1 MTELELDF
9 DGAAPETA
17 VATKRG
23 FRLHRLEVCNWG
35 TFDSVNDG
43 RRGTIY
49 TVEPNGDTT
58 LLIGHNGSGKSTL
71 VDALLTLLVR
81 PQVRNYNVAAGAKK
95 QERDLKTYIKGAY
108 DKQSHDENGAVEK
121 FHRPD
126 GKHCSILLA
135 VFRNEQTDRVFTVA
149 QVLYLSSDGTAEKVY
164 CFAPEARSIAADCS
178 GLRNM
183 DRLPQQMKDRGFPC
197 ATKNYSEFYERF
209 RKATNVQPKA
219 MDLLNQTVAVKD
231 IQRLNDFIRQH
242 MLESKPWGE
251 KVERLLGHF
260 HQLNE
265 AWQALLRVRRQFDL
279 LQPIAERGGE
289 FTRQSERLQRTR
301 QVLEAAESFFCQK
314 RIDLF
319 QPECER
325 LSGALGEL
333 ATKERQL
340 SNEINEIIEECR
352 SLTNDIEQAGGQR
365 LRDIPKLINIEQ
377 ARAAQ
382 KHVEHDRLQKSL
394 EKAGI
399 TDRLSDEKSFARIRL
414 QLPERRATVEK
425 AISDRQSLRDSRNIT
440 RATIGDSLRNDELE
454 LAALKQRQGN
464 LPEWI
469 SEVRRR
475 LCDDLRLP
483 VRDLPFVAELIAIR
497 PDERAWEASIEL
509 ELRGFALSLL
519 VPERYYRAVSGYV
532 ERTRLQDAY
541 SRGQRLVYLKI
552 GERTDLENAP
562 VPHPQSLVRKLE
574 LKEGHP
580 LVPWVRGELEGRF
593 DYRCCDTIEEFRQF
607 AGRAMTCERHVK
619 TGSVRHSKDDRE
631 KAVDPRQF
639 VLGWDNHEKKRRL
652 AESIESQ
659 QEQLQALS
667 VAIERLDDELEQ
679 LRSQRVAIAEAIT
692 VTDFALIDFS
702 HHEDVIAGLELE
714 LKLLEENNDTI
725 QHLKRCRANRQQAHD
740 ALELQRRGVVKEQ
753 GDLERQIKSG
763 RLIITNAERILK
775 SREADGTLVGHTKI
789 FPTVE
794 SYFDKTPLSVAEF
807 DVQQR
812 AFEKDRR
819 EEEKRVSEELAPISA
834 ALQKSMNHFIR
845 DYPEESA
852 NLEPDVAYLG
862 SFLAKL
868 KQIEEEGLPEH
879 TQRFRDRLNDK
890 VTREIQLLNSELDQE
905 RDAITD
911 RVELLNESLAR
922 IPWKPGT
929 HMRLEAQL
937 VRDREIN
944 DFRQALLECLA
955 GSFKG
960 SPEADEARF
969 VQIEKLIGRL
979 REDGR
984 WRDKVIDVRNWFDF
998 AARELDDLT
1007 GEGGSYY
1014 QDSAGQS
1021 GGEKA
1026 KLAFTILV
1034 AALAYQYDLDP
1045 NRLNNDRFHFVV
1057 VDEMFSKSDPQNSQ
1071 YALDLFRQFGL
1082 QLLIVSPLEP
1092 KARVTEPYVGCYLLA
1107 TKDGGNYS
1115 QVHQMTAREFRE
1127 QVSASHS
1134 QESVSHYP
1142 PKQPR

>member
-1 MTELELDF
+1 MTELELKI
-9 DGAAPETA
+9 DGNAPGTDA
-17 VATKRG
+17 VTKPG
-23 FRLHRLEVCNWG
+23 FRLQRLEVCNWG
-35 TFDSVNDG
+35 TFDSVSEG
-43 RRGTIY
+43 RRGNIY

-71 VDALLTLLVR
+71 VDAILTLLVR

-95 QERDLKTYIKGAY
+95 QERDLKTYIKGAF
-108 DKQSHDENGAVEK
+108 DKQSHDESGAVEK

-135 VFRNEQTDRVFTVA
+135 VFRNEVTNRAFTVA
-149 QVLYLSSDGTAEKVY
+149 QVLYLASDGTADKVY
-164 CFAPEARSIAADCS
+164 CFAPEAHSIAADCS

-183 DRLPQQMKDRGFPC
+183 DRLPQQMKDRGFLC

-279 LQPIAERGGE
+279 LQPIAERGSE
-289 FTRQSERLQRTR
+289 FTRLSERLQRAR
-301 QVLEAAESFFCQK
+301 QVLEASESFFCQK
-314 RIDLF
+314 RIELF

-325 LSGALGEL
+325 LSH
-333 ATKERQL
+333 QL
-340 SNEINEIIEECR
+340 SELVAKEQALAGEIRDILEECR
-352 SLTNDIEQAGGQR
+352 SLTNDIEHAGGQR
-365 LRDIPKLINIEQ
+365 LHDLPKLIKIEQ

-382 KHVEHDRLQKSL
+382 KHVEHGRLQRLL

-399 TDRLSDEKSFARIRL
+399 NEQIADEESFARVRL
-414 QLPERRATVEK
+414 QLPELSSTVAK
-425 AISDRQSLRDSRNIT
+425 AISDRQSKRDERNLAQAVLRDS
-440 RATIGDSLRNDELE
+440 LRKDEFE

-483 VRDLPFVAELIAIR
+483 MRELPFAAELIAVR
-497 PDERAWEASIEL
+497 PEERAWEASIEL
-509 ELRGFALSLL
+509 ELRSFALSLL
-519 VPERYYRAVSGYV
+519 VPDRHYRAVSGYV
-532 ERTRLQDAY
+532 ERTRLQDA
-541 SRGQRLVYLKI
+541 SARGQRLVYLKI
-552 GERTDLENAP
+552 GERTDTDNAP

-580 LVPWVRGELEGRF
+580 LIPWVRGELENRF
-593 DYRCCDTIEEFRQF
+593 DYRCCDTIEEFRLF
-607 AGRAMTCERHVK
+607 SGRAMTRERHVK
-619 TGSVRHSKDDRE
+619 AGSVRHSKDDRE
-631 KAVDPRQF
+631 KAVDPRNF

-652 AESIESQ
+652 AESIDSAQRQLES
-659 QEQLQALS
+659 LNAVIKL
-667 VAIERLDDELEQ
+667 LDDDLDQ
-679 LRSQRVAIAEAIT
+679 LRDQRTAIAEATTFTDYAT
-692 VTDFALIDFS
+692 VDFS
-702 HHEDVIAGLELE
+702 SHEVAITSLELE

-725 QHLKRCRANRQQAHD
+725 QHLKRRRAERQQAHD
-740 ALELQRRGVVKEQ
+740 ALLLQQRDVLKEQ

-763 RLIITNAERILK
+763 RLLITNAERILK
-775 SREADGTLVGHTKI
+775 ARDADGSLASQTKV
-789 FPTVE
+789 FPTIE
-794 SYFDKTPLSVAEF
+794 CYFDKTPLNVAEF
-807 DVQQR
+807 DNQQK
-812 AFEKDRR
+812 AFESDRR
-819 EEEKRVSEELAPISA
+819 DEEKRVSEELAPITA
-834 ALQKSMNHFIR
+834 ALQKSMNHFLR
-845 DYPEESA
+845 DFPEESH
-852 NLEPDVAYLG
+852 NLEPEVGYLG
-862 SFLAKL
+862 SFLTKL

-879 TQRFRDRLNDK
+879 TERFRNLLNDK
-890 VTREIQLLNSELDQE
+890 LTREIQLLNTELDQE

-911 RVELLNESLAR
+911 RIDLLNESLAR

-944 DFRQALLECLA
+944 EFRQALLECLA

-960 SPEADEARF
+960 SAEADEARF

-979 REDGR
+979 REEGR
-984 WRDKVIDVRNWFDF
+984 WRDKVTDVRNWFDF
-998 AARELDDLT
+998 AAREVDDVT
-1007 GEGGSYY
+1007 GAGGSFY

-1045 NRLNNDRFHFVV
+1045 SHPNRDRFHFVV
-1057 VDEMFSKSDPQNSQ
+1057 VDEMFSKIDDQNSQ

-1082 QLLIVSPLEP
+1082 QLLIVSPLDP

-1107 TKDGGNYS
+1107 TKDSGNFS
-1115 QVHQMTAREFRE
+1115 QVHQMTAREFRD
-1127 QVSASHS
+1127 QVAISRSPESASRHPS
-1134 QESVSHYP
+1134 
-1142 PKQPR
+1142 KLPR